1 MAYAYWRAG
10 RADEHSVF
18 DLFFRKHPF
27 QGEFTIFAG
36 LEEVLRLC
44 ASYSFTPD
52 DIAVLRA
59 KFPSWDAAFWD
70 YLGALDCSKVKIFA
84 VDEGSI
90 VIPRIPLIRV
100 EGPLGICQLL
110 ETTMLVL
117 INYASLV
124 ATNAARHRLAVGHS
138 KTLLEF
144 GLRRA
149 QGPDGAMSASRYA
162 YLGGFDGSSN
172 VKASVLFGIPVEG
185 THAHSYVVSFCSLN
199 DVADPFLVDSSG
211 TKRDFVAAVLAH
223 RSALGKNNTNSGEL
237 AAFISYAQAYPH
249 SFLALLDTYD
259 TLESG
264 LWNFLCVALALGD
277 FGYKAKG
284 VRLDSGD
291 LAYLSR
297 ECRKAFSRCAE
308 QFGRPFLAKLSIVAS
323 NDLSETILWAL
334 KEQGH
339 EIDCFAVGTHLVTC
353 KTQPAL
359 GCVYKLVQVNS
370 QPRIKVSQDA
380 VKVTIP
386 GRKEAF
392 RLFNSAG
399 EAVLDLLIASGTSPP
414 VAQKRILCRH
424 PFDANK
430 RVYVT
435 PSRVQALHSCWFD
448 GALTKPF
455 PSLRELRTRVQD
467 ELRHFRPDHLRRLNP
482 TPYKLSIS
490 SDLFSFLHELWLA
503 ETPIAE
509 IR

>member
-1 MAYAYWRAG
+1 
-10 RADEHSVF
+10 
-18 DLFFRKHPF
+18 
-27 QGEFTIFAG
+27 
-36 LEEVLRLC
+36 
-44 ASYSFTPD
+44 
-52 DIAVLRA
+52 
-59 KFPSWDAAFWD
+59 
-70 YLGALDCSKVKIFA
+70 
-84 VDEGSI
+84 
-90 VIPRIPLIRV
+90 
-100 EGPLGICQLL
+100 LL
-110 ETTMLVL
+110 T
-117 INYASLV
+117 
-124 ATNAARHRLAVGHS
+124 
-138 KTLLEF
+138 
-144 GLRRA
+144 
-149 QGPDGAMSASRYA
+149 
-162 YLGGFDGSSN
+162 
-172 VKASVLFGIPVEG
+172 
-185 THAHSYVVSFCSLN
+185 
-199 DVADPFLVDSSG
+199 DSSG
-211 TKRDFVAAVLAH
+211 ARRDFLATVLGYRAT
-223 RSALGKNNTNSGEL
+223 LGKNGTNSGEL
-237 AAFISYAQAYPH
+237 ASFVAYAQAYPT
-249 SFLALLDTYD
+249 SFLALVDTYD
-259 TLESG
+259 ALESG
-264 LWNFLCVALALGD
+264 LWNFLCVALALAD

-284 VRLDSGD
+284 IRLDSGD

-297 ECRKAFSRCAE
+297 ECRKNFVRVAE
-308 QFGRPFLAKLSIVAS
+308 QFNRPNLAKLSIVAS
-323 NDLSETILWAL
+323 NDLNETVLWAL

-353 KTQPAL
+353 LNQPAL

-392 RLFNSAG
+392 RLFNSSD

-414 VAQKRILCRH
+414 VPHKRILCRH

-467 ELRHFRPDHLRRLNP
+467 ELKHFRPDHLRRLNP

-490 SDLFSFLHELWLA
+490 SDLYTFLHDLWLA